1 LEWTPTFGGSFE
13 LDDLEIRYT
22 ARLTTGTGQ
31 PGTARSF
38 SAEERAA
45 FDVGG
50 DFIVAPDAPLT
61 LQDANVLTHQLVL
74 RIPIR

>member
-1 LEWTPTFGGSFE
+1 MTFGGSFE

-61 LQDANVLTHQLVL
+61 LQDANVLKHQLVL